1 MSARDCRTHTVL
13 TLPDIDLPDVDLPDI
28 SLPNLGL
35 PSVGLPQVVM
45 PSSPSATR
53 TTDTLFGDMLKL
65 ETKITPFQQALI
77 QSQQQQQQMA
87 SLPATQQLVNYNRL
101 GQFLQPT
108 QPAEGLITGRR
119 F

>member
-1 MSARDCRTHTVL
+1 
-13 TLPDIDLPDVDLPDI
+13 
-28 SLPNLGL
+28 
-35 PSVGLPQVVM
+35 M

-53 TTDTLFGDMLKL
+53 TTDTLFGDMLKF
-65 ETKITPFQQALI
+65 ETEITPFQQALI
-77 QSQQQQQQMA
+77 QLQQQQMT
-87 SLPATQQLVNYNRL
+87 SLPDTQQFVNYNNL

>member
-1 MSARDCRTHTVL
+1 
-13 TLPDIDLPDVDLPDI
+13 
-28 SLPNLGL
+28 
-35 PSVGLPQVVM
+35 M

-53 TTDTLFGDMLKL
+53 TTDTLFGDMLKF
-65 ETKITPFQQALI
+65 ETEITPFQQALI
-77 QSQQQQQQMA
+77 QSQQQQQMT
-87 SLPATQQLVNYNRL
+87 SLPATQQFVNYNNL

>member
-1 MSARDCRTHTVL
+1 MNEAVFGRVRKFELDTNL
-13 TLPDIDLPDVDLPDI
+13 DIDLPDI